1 VRRTA
6 AMKYFMNKKLM
17 SKKEVAEIFSVSI
30 RSIERLAARGELKKV
45 KIGGCVRF
53 RLKEIE
59 AILQGEGKSNGISG

>member
-1 VRRTA
+1 MRRTA